1 METSEMELPHTRKTF
16 WKSAFYMWRFLKERP
31 NRGLAAMKYS
41 HGAIVILDL
50 IMFLYSTRSKISD
63 ISKKRLFFWTVLEPL
78 AKNSLGYFGNEK
90 EWIGLTYHFAG
101 RENEYSLSLRS
112 DFHSTRK
119 QDWLRVRPIPQL
131 RPGLAQRLGN
141 APASQAL
148 SLRHRPLMEWLQ
160 EQPLPRPALGKL
172 TPKRREGMAS
182 SPAGMDWVRRPWSQR
197 LPVPLIPGPTH
208 STGILEHLPYRC
220 LVVWVC

>member
-16 WKSAFYMWRFLKERP
+16 WKSAFYMWHFLKERP
-31 NRGLAAMKYS
+31 NRGLATMRYS

-63 ISKKRLFFWTVLEPL
+63 ISKKRLFFCTVLEPL
-78 AKNSLGYFGNEK
+78 AIHAVSIKNSLGYFGNEK
-90 EWIGLTYHFAG
+90 EWIGLTYHFAR

-112 DFHSTRK
+112 DFHSARK
-119 QDWLRVRPIPQL
+119 QDWLCVRPVPQL

-160 EQPLPRPALGKL
+160 EQPLPRRPALGKL
-172 TPKRREGMAS
+172 TPKMREGRHSMVS
-182 SPAGMDWVRRPWSQR
+182 SPAGMDCVGRP
-197 LPVPLIPGPTH
+197 
-208 STGILEHLPYRC
+208 
-220 LVVWVC
+220 